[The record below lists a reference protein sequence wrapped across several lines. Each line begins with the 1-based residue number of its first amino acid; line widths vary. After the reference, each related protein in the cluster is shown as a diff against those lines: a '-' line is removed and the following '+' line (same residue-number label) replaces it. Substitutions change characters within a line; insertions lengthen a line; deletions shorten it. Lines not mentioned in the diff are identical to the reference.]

1 MPLKISAAPLATA
14 HNVEESTLRA
24 PVGVP
29 LTEWIELRESRFRA
43 RMGKRQGNRTGASS
57 TDRHKYPQSLSR
69 TSFSQSM
76 DSRSADSTTMRQ
88 DAREIFDEYGITRP
102 EGWLSEANSGGD
114 DENHTHHP
122 KSMTYSYRVC
132 HSCRLPIGAG
142 KECPTCGHG
151 SCIKCTSEM
160 PLDYPP
166 LSDSLAHSHTTT
178 PQDPRQTPI
187 RTPRNGF
194 PSPQSIKRPSPEA
207 WRKKSSTRSRGR
219 GSTPRPERVNEVH
232 EDLAA
237 SINPDDRTMTRKK
250 TVVKVGSSV
259 KNNPFVQADRSA
271 KTFISNPQASNEQA
285 HATQPYRLSDCTPRG
300 GVVRSASQSSVHRT
314 STMLNSLTAA
324 PIYDETYHGT
334 NYSGIEKVAL
344 QNKVAEDPNVTEAL
358 KQQITL
364 KSHEPTISDPLQR
377 KIEQLYQHAEDL
389 NRSQHIMDH
398 LAAGTRKLDRHVVPR
413 RGTGRLISQPAP
425 RGMRLHSMEKDRKGV
440 VSHSGF
446 GHDIY
451 EESTTLI
458 AGNTDAHRV
467 HSLPADRVERTES
480 LFPNHN
486 LADDSFSHPQT
497 NPDFIHSAQQE
508 LVPTEE
514 SKPDEDTRI
523 PGLNRP
529 SHTIM
534 EDMSSQKS
542 QPDGISD
549 FSGAKSRS
557 HYTKSTPNLPK
568 MTTEKPLKYQVSS
581 SSLVQVTEQ
590 SRAESDLRMD
600 TSYRSIAPK
609 KYERQEPY
617 APYPYLPEEAYI
629 DVWPKLKKVRRPI
642 MEKTQN
648 DAESTAPWAKNSLR
662 RVTED
667 PEIHALHHDPGN
679 ASLVKMRQHLRRV
692 ERLRNDESPKPSTT
706 PPSEWGRSLSRL
718 TRTPQTQGEKE
729 YDCGFCNP
737 SQEAS
742 LHNDEPGVSL
752 AVEDVDAKQQSQV
765 VVPGPSTRD
774 FRQPQEEW
782 LEQTPSRLKLRDL
795 ENSLARHSAEELLKD
810 QAERRSAERAA
821 RTPPKTLKEVSRREA
836 ERPMIRNPKPFL
848 PPDHACEWRARCM
861 DLNSEVEQLKSEI
874 NSHEDTS
881 QATGS
886 LRVGQIDVGVGDTLA
901 RHECDDFGIEG
912 LTIVLHMRGKDDLVI
927 NTDLEKDSPVYRR

>member
-1 MPLKISAAPLATA
+1 MPLKVSTVPLTTA

-57 TDRHKYPQSLSR
+57 TDRQKYPPSVSR
-69 TSFSQSM
+69 TSFSRSI
-76 DSRSADSTTMRQ
+76 DSRSVDSTTMRQ

-114 DENHTHHP
+114 DENRIYHRNNT
-122 KSMTYSYRVC
+122 TYSYRVC
-132 HSCRLPIGAG
+132 HSCRLPIGTG
-142 KECPTCGHG
+142 KECPTCGHD

-166 LSDSLAHSHTTT
+166 LPDPLAHSPATT
-178 PQDPRQTPI
+178 PQDPLRTPI
-187 RTPRNGF
+187 RTPRNRS
-194 PSPQSIKRPSPEA
+194 PSPQSVERPGPQA
-207 WRKKSSTRSRGR
+207 LRKSSTRSRDG
-219 GSTPRPERVNEVH
+219 GSTPRLERANKIP

-237 SINPDDRTMTRKK
+237 GIKTDDKTMARKK

-259 KNNPFVQADRSA
+259 KNNPFVQADPTA
-271 KTFISNPQASNEQA
+271 KAFVSNPQASNEQA
-285 HATQPYRLSDCTPRG
+285 HATQPYRLSDCVPRRG
-300 GVVRSASQSSVHRT
+300 LDQSASQSSVHRT
-314 STMLNSLTAA
+314 STMLDSPIAA

-334 NYSGIEKVAL
+334 DFTGIGKVAL
-344 QNKVAEDPNVTEAL
+344 QTKVAEDPVAREGF
-358 KQQITL
+358 KQRNPL
-364 KSHEPTISDPLQR
+364 ESHEATMSDPLQR
-377 KIEQLYQHAEDL
+377 KIDQLYHHAEDL

-425 RGMRLHSMEKDRKGV
+425 CDMRLHFMDNDEKGD
-440 VSHSGF
+440 VSHSGS
-446 GHDIY
+446 GHAIY
-451 EESTTLI
+451 EDSTTTI
-458 AGNTDAHRV
+458 TGNTDAHRV

-480 LFPNHN
+480 IFPNHN
-486 LADDSFSHPQT
+486 LADDSVPHPQS
-497 NPDFIHSAQQE
+497 NPDFVHSAQQE
-508 LVPTEE
+508 LAPTEE
-514 SKPDEDTRI
+514 PKPEEYTRTL
-523 PGLNRP
+523 GLSRP
-529 SHTIM
+529 SHTPM
-534 EDMSSQKS
+534 EEMSSQKFK
-542 QPDGISD
+542 PDGISD
-549 FSGAKSRS
+549 FSGAISRS
-557 HYTKSTPNLPK
+557 HYAKSPTNLPK
-568 MTTEKPLKYQVSS
+568 VIDEKPSTCQVSS
-581 SSLVQVTEQ
+581 SSSLQVTEQ

-600 TSYRSIAPK
+600 ASHRSIAHK

-617 APYPYLPEEAYI
+617 TPYPHLPEEAYI
-629 DVWPKLKKVRRPI
+629 DSWPKLKKVGRPT
-642 MEKTQN
+642 MERTQH
-648 DAESTAPWAKNSLR
+648 DADPTAPWAKNPLR

-667 PEIHALHHDPGN
+667 PEVHASHHDPGN
-679 ASLVKMRQHLRRV
+679 ASLMKMRQHLRRV
-692 ERLRNDESPKPSTT
+692 ERLRNDESPKPQTT
-706 PPSEWGRSLSRL
+706 PPLEWGRSLSRL

-742 LHNDEPGVSL
+742 LNNDEPTVSL
-752 AVEDVDAKQQSQV
+752 ALEEVDAGRESQV
-765 VVPGPSTRD
+765 ALPGPSTRD
-774 FRQPQEEW
+774 FCQPREEW

-810 QAERRSAERAA
+810 QAERQSAERTT
-821 RTPPKTLKEVSRREA
+821 RTPQRTVKEVLGKEA
-836 ERPMIRNPKPFL
+836 ERPKIRNPKPFL

-861 DLNSEVEQLKSEI
+861 DLNSEVEQLKSEM

-886 LRVGQIDVGVGDTLA
+886 LRVGRIDVGVGDALA

-927 NTDLEKDSPVYRR
+927 NTDLEKDSSGYRR